1 MQCPACSGVLKT
13 ARAKNFVIKI
23 CPGCKGV
30 WFESEDFAPF
40 AKQLSEREDLK
51 PPRPEYFE
59 AKKVVHAS
67 KVYEEQRLCPECRTD
82 MRKFNYAYDSNIIL
96 DKCTNC
102 GGIWTDYGEI
112 QNVAAYLKRDP
123 KADALGAS
131 IVEHQRDMDDLSA
144 IRETFGG
151 RIPLWA
157 GYFRII
163 LPLGDENKTERFPV
177 INSLLIG
184 VCTFIFALVMFSSEF
199 TLRDI
204 IEEYG
209 FVPARFFGI
218 GLVTSMFLHAGVIH
232 LLGNMYFLWIFGDNI
247 EDRLGYIK
255 YILFYLGAG
264 IAAAALHGVTNLGS
278 TVPAVGASGA
288 ISGVMGAYLVFYP
301 LAKIRLFFLYRVI
314 RVPAVGYLGFW
325 FGLQL
330 LYGFAYKGLGISN
343 VAWFAHIGGF
353 VFGMAFAFA
362 VKGFER
368 LRAGG
373 KAQEA
378 IE

>member
-1 MQCPACSGVLKT
+1 MQCPACSGVLRRVK
-13 ARAKNFVIKI
+13 AKNFVIAI

-40 AKQLSEREDLK
+40 ARQLSEREDLK
-51 PPRPEYFE
+51 PPPLIPFE
-59 AKKVVHAS
+59 SRSVVHAN
-67 KVYEEQRLCPECRTD
+67 KVYEEQRGCPKCTTE

-96 DKCTNC
+96 DKCPNC

-112 QNVAAYLKRDP
+112 QNVSAYLKHDP

-131 IVEHQRDMDDLSA
+131 IVKHQRDMEDRAAISEALS
-144 IRETFGG
+144 G

-163 LPLGDENKTERFPV
+163 LPLGDENKTEKFPV
-177 INSLLIG
+177 ITALVIG
-184 VCTFIFALVMFSSEF
+184 ACTFIFALVLFSSELVEKEVF
-199 TLRDI
+199 K
-204 IEEYG
+204 EYG

-218 GLVTSMFLHAGVIH
+218 GLVTHMFLHAGVIH

-264 IAAAALHGVTNLGS
+264 IAAAALHGATHPGS
-278 TVPAVGASGA
+278 IVPAVGASGA

-301 LAKIRLFFLYRVI
+301 HAKIRLFFLYRVI
-314 RVPAVGYLGFW
+314 RVPAVGYLGCWFIFQLL
-325 FGLQL
+325 FGL
-330 LYGFAYKGLGISN
+330 FYKGIGILN

-362 VKGFER
+362 VRGFEG
-368 LRAGG
+368 LKTGAP
-373 KAQEA
+373 AADE
-378 IE
+378 I